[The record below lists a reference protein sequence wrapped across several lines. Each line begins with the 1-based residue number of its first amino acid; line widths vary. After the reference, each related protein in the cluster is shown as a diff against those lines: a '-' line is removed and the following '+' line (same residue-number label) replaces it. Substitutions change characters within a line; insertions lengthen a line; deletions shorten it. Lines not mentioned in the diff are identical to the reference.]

1 MTINLTE
8 LVTTTLR
15 NRQKEVAD
23 NVTNHNAL
31 LMRLES
37 KGGITDA
44 AGGRTIVEE
53 LIYGDN
59 GNVAWYDGYDTFTIV
74 QNEVID
80 AAEFDW
86 KQLGGFISISGK
98 EQVMNSGRYAAINFV
113 KARLKQL
120 KAQMRN
126 TAAAS
131 MYGDGTGSAG
141 KEFGGLEL
149 LIADNPSAAGTVG
162 GIDQAAQGFWR
173 NQVQGA
179 TTPGNVL
186 DETNIKAALNQLW
199 LKTIRGTDKP
209 DLILNDEVHYT
220 AYEASLQDQQRFSDG
235 KMARAGFESLKYKTA
250 DFVYDE
256 NCPTRK
262 SYFVNT
268 DHLFMKCAPGRKFAT
283 GDARTIQNADH
294 EVIPVWLMGNLTMSN
309 RSLQGKL
316 LSSAT

>member
-1 MTINLTE
+1 MSINLTE
-8 LVTTTLR
+8 LVATTLR

-31 LMRLES
+31 LMRLEE
-37 KGGITDA
+37 KGGISDA

-59 GNVAWYDGYDTFTIV
+59 GNVSWYDGYDTFTIV

-98 EQVMNSGRYAAINFV
+98 EQVMNSGKYAAINFV

-131 MYGDGTGSAG
+131 IYSDGTGSTG
-141 KEFGGLEL
+141 REFGGLRL
-149 LIADNPSAAGTVG
+149 LIADDPSAAGTVG
-162 GIDQAAQGFWR
+162 GIDQAANAFWR
-173 NQVQGA
+173 NQIQGD
-179 TTPGNVL
+179 TTTL
-186 DETNIKAALNQLW
+186 IDSSNIKGALNTLW

-209 DLILNDEVHYT
+209 DLLLAPSRLYS
-220 AYEASLQDQQRFSDG
+220 AYEATLQDQQRFADG
-235 KMARAGFESLKYKTA
+235 KMARAGFESLKYKSA

-256 NCPTRK
+256 NCTDDRV
-262 SYFVNT
+262 YFVNT
-268 DHLFMKCAPGRKFAT
+268 DYLHMKCAPGRKFAT
-283 GDARTIQNADH
+283 GEARTIQNADH
-294 EVIPVWLMGNLTMSN
+294 EVIPVWLMGNLTVSN
-309 RSLQGKL
+309 RSLQGVL
-316 LSSAT
+316 LSS